1 MAPLRPLYY
10 KEFVYEMRLLEKK
23 LAAQR
28 AQQEAEEKA
37 NQKKAEERRES
48 IRTGVK
54 PPPDLKAK
62 IPHHEL

>member
-28 AQQEAEEKA
+28 AQQEAEERA
-37 NQKKAEERRES
+37 NQQKEEERREA
-48 IRTGVK
+48 IRRGVK

-62 IPHHEL
+62 IGYHEL